1 MHLYTV
7 VTRSLNNWQSQDQ
20 INAALWELTREVRS
34 LVAELKAISAAAQ
47 PSVLNRISPSETR
60 VTQPVDENR
69 KLRLAGQGEEA

>member
-1 MHLYTV
+1 
-7 VTRSLNNWQSQDQ
+7 LNSWQSQDQ